1 MQHILQTH
9 VIITHHCSMFFTL
22 SSLLAVFTLL
32 AITGGVYFLSQRLRL
47 PYTVLLVASGLALY
61 PLTTLPFFSFLLDF
75 SFTPELLFYVF
86 LPVLIF
92 ESAYNINIRRLMEN
106 VWAISILSVVSL
118 TLSAG
123 VIAISLYYL
132 LPFVGITVPFILCF
146 LFGSLI
152 SATDPVA
159 VLALFKEYGAPR
171 RLTLLFE
178 GESIFND
185 GTAVALFLVVLGI
198 VTHGFEGTESILN
211 GFSMFT
217 IMVIGGMLIGGVI
230 GTIFSWTLGVA
241 RNNEFVQITFMLVMA
256 HLTFILTDFIST
268 HLTVGG
274 HGIHLSAIIA
284 TAIASIV
291 LGNYG
296 RAKITPRAEEFVEKF
311 WTQTAFL
318 SNSLVFILIG
328 LIFTTIPIDLGVLL
342 LPIALSVVIVAVA
355 RAISIYPVVAVLN
368 RTTQEERI
376 PRSWQHLLAWGSL
389 RGALAVTMV
398 LLIPSDL
405 AIAGWNYVYSPQQF
419 ILALTIGCIFA
430 TLFIK
435 ATTIQLFMRK
445 LGLSALTDIE
455 HLEIEESR
463 TLVHERVLEKIDT
476 LCKRGHVSVEVMSR
490 LSREHRER
498 MDRSTEACCAQL
510 ANDTS
515 GRSAIGERVLR
526 MYAIGLERDALRR
539 IYVHGEVNERVYRK
553 ALAKLEYQYDRYD
566 MPEGTARSDEHAVGL
581 VRTLIIRA
589 RNSLFPEYH
598 SLTIRDRYMY
608 YRALTVL
615 SRAVIDIFGRMEQ
628 KPTGAIFGSDA
639 FEHVRTTYT
648 AFLERSAEKMRKT
661 YNADPHACEV
671 ESERI
676 ARHSILGV
684 EERTLEEFAERR
696 MITPKVHALLR
707 EELSHIAENLTLLDE
722 RRADSDAIR

>member
-1 MQHILQTH
+1 M
-9 VIITHHCSMFFTL
+9 SFTL
-22 SSLLAVFTLL
+22 SALLAVFTLL
-32 AITGGVYFLSQRLRL
+32 AITGGVYFLSQKLRL

-61 PLTTLPFFSFLLDF
+61 PLTTLPLFSFLLDF

-92 ESAYNINIRRLMEN
+92 ESAYNINIRRFMEN
-106 VWAISILSVVSL
+106 AWAVSVLSIVSL
-118 TLSAG
+118 VLSAG

-132 LPFVGITVPFILCF
+132 LPLVGISVPFVLCL

-185 GTAVALFLVVLGI
+185 GTAVALFIVVLGI
-198 VTHGFEGTESILN
+198 VTHGFEGAQSISDGLHL
-211 GFSMFT
+211 FT
-217 IMVIGGMLIGGVI
+217 FMVVGGMLFGGII
-230 GTIFSWTLGVA
+230 GTIFSWVLGAA
-241 RNNEFVQITFMLVMA
+241 RHNEFVQITFMLVMA

-268 HLTVGG
+268 HMTIAGQGV
-274 HGIHLSAIIA
+274 HLSAIIA

-296 RAKITPRAEEFVEKF
+296 RAKVTPRAEEFVEKF
-311 WTQTAFL
+311 WTQSAFL

-328 LIFTTIPIDLGVLL
+328 LIFTTIPIDMSVLL
-342 LPIALSVVIVAVA
+342 LPIALSVIVVAVA
-355 RAISIYPVVAVLN
+355 RALSIYPVVGLLN
-368 RTTQEERI
+368 RYTHEEHI

-405 AIAGWNYVYSPQQF
+405 TLAGWDYAYTPKEF

-455 HLEIEESR
+455 HLELEESR

-490 LSREHRER
+490 LGREHRER

-510 ANDTS
+510 ANDSS
-515 GRSAIGERVLR
+515 GRATIGERVLR

-553 ALAKLEYQYDRYD
+553 ALTKLEYQYDRFD
-566 MPEGTARSDEHAVGL
+566 MPEGAVRSSRHAAGP
-581 VRTLIIRA
+581 IRSLA
-589 RNSLFPEYH
+589 IRVRNSLFAEYGP
-598 SLTIRDRYMY
+598 LTVRDRYMY

-648 AFLERSAEKMRKT
+648 AFLERSAEKMRET
-661 YNADPHACEV
+661 YAKDSLGCEI

-707 EELSHIAENLTLLDE
+707 EELSLIAEELTLLDE
-722 RRADSDAIR
+722 RRANSETTT